1 MEIKNTPPTPPP
13 QTAVQQKATAHS
25 LQVGQMLKAVV
36 VESLQNSVKLRVDNT
51 LLQAPTNKQHQKGEL
66 LTLTVM
72 RAGDKPLLRV
82 APPLLPALQQPQPAQ
97 STQNAAI
104 KVLLPKQAPLTP
116 LLANLAAISQLKTQL
131 AAPLTSEISNSVK
144 KLIENLAQ
152 TDKIGDPKELQ
163 RAINNTGILLEKKLA
178 NLQLPVNSNKM
189 THGSSPSANVLGS
202 NAAQAQALTQ
212 DFKVNLLQLLDV
224 LRQAPGSQNN
234 PSKIPLPLST
244 TQTSIVPNTSSNTH
258 ASQTATNNQ
267 TPAQSIKEQLL
278 RLLSTPANSTNSDE
292 TARSSASSRL
302 AELTASTSRLPV
314 PFFRHLPLQSQ
325 KPQSPTLV
333 MLQHRDQIID
343 ELIRQA
349 EGSIARVQLSQL
361 ASTPQDSNTPQ
372 SWTFELPLRHGEN
385 IDVVQLRIEKED
397 SQENDEKESCWQV
410 TLTLDLPEIGTVY
423 ATITIQGER
432 SSTRLWA
439 VEKETALLIDNNLQ
453 LLRDALEKHGVN
465 SAEISCQHGC
475 PPAPQQQKRHTLLVD
490 TRA

>member
-13 QTAVQQKATAHS
+13 QTAAQQKATAHS

-82 APPLLPALQQPQPAQ
+82 APPLLPALQQPQPAP
-97 STQNAAI
+97 STQSAAI
-104 KVLLPKQAPLTP
+104 KVLLPNQAPLTP

-144 KLIENLAQ
+144 KLIENLALA
-152 TDKIGDPKELQ
+152 DKIGDPKELQ
-163 RAINNTGILLEKKLA
+163 RALNNTGILLEKKLA
-178 NLQLPVNSNKM
+178 NLQPPVNSNKM
-189 THGSSPSANVLGS
+189 AHGSSPSANALGS
-202 NAAQAQALTQ
+202 NTAQAQALTQ
-212 DFKVNLLQLLDV
+212 DFKANLLQLLDV
-224 LRQAPGSQNN
+224 LRQAPGGQNN

-244 TQTSIVPNTSSNTH
+244 TQTSIVPNTSSNTG
-258 ASQTATNNQ
+258 ASQTAANNQ

-278 RLLSTPANSTNSDE
+278 RLLNTPANNTNSEE
-292 TARSSASSRL
+292 TARTTTSSRL
-302 AELTASTSRLPV
+302 AEFAASTSRLPV

-343 ELIRQA
+343 ELIRQT

-361 ASTPQDSNTPQ
+361 ASTAQDSNTPQ
-372 SWTFELPLRHGEN
+372 TWTFELPLRHSEN

-397 SQENDEKESCWQV
+397 SQEGEEKESRWQV

-465 SAEISCQHGC
+465 SGEISCQHGC
-475 PPAPQQQKRHTLLVD
+475 PPAPPRQKRHTLLVD

>member
-13 QTAVQQKATAHS
+13 QTAAQQKVTAHS

-72 RAGDKPLLRV
+72 RTGEKPLLRV
-82 APPLLPALQQPQPAQ
+82 APPLLPALQQTQPAQ
-97 STQNAAI
+97 SAAI
-104 KVLLPKQAPLTP
+104 KVLLPKQVPLTP

-131 AAPLTSEISNSVK
+131 AAPLTSEISSSVK

-152 TDKIGDPKELQ
+152 ADKIGDPKELQ
-163 RAINNTGILLEKKLA
+163 RAINNTGILLEKKLV
-178 NLQLPVNSNKM
+178 NLQPSLTSNKM
-189 THGSSPSANVLGS
+189 AHGSNTAL
-202 NAAQAQALTQ
+202 AQTLTQ
-212 DFKVNLLQLLDV
+212 DFKANLLQLLDV
-224 LRQAPGSQNN
+224 LRQAPGGQSN

-244 TQTSIVPNTSSNTH
+244 AQTSVVPNTSGNTG
-258 ASQTATNNQ
+258 ASQTTNNHQ
-267 TPAQSIKEQLL
+267 TSSQSIKEQLL

-361 ASTPQDSNTPQ
+361 ASTAQDSNTPQ

-385 IDVVQLRIEKED
+385 IDVVQLRIEKDD
-397 SQENDEKESCWQV
+397 SQEDEEKEPRWQV
-410 TLTLDLPEIGTVY
+410 TLTLDLPEIGTIY

-439 VEKETALLIDNNLQ
+439 VEEETAQLIDNNLQ
-453 LLRDALEKHGVN
+453 LLRNALEKHGVN
-465 SAEISCQHGC
+465 SGEISCHHGN
-475 PPAPQQQKRHTLLVD
+475 PPVPPQQKRHTLLVD

>member
-97 STQNAAI
+97 STQSAAI
-104 KVLLPKQAPLTP
+104 KVLLPNQAPLTP

-144 KLIENLAQ
+144 KLIENLALA
-152 TDKIGDPKELQ
+152 DKIGDPKELQ
-163 RAINNTGILLEKKLA
+163 RALNNSGILLEKKLA
-178 NLQLPVNSNKM
+178 NLQPPVNSNKM
-189 THGSSPSANVLGS
+189 ARGSSPSANALGS

-212 DFKVNLLQLLDV
+212 DFKANLLQLLDV
-224 LRQAPGSQNN
+224 LRQAPGGQNN

-244 TQTSIVPNTSSNTH
+244 TQTSIVPNTSSNIG
-258 ASQTATNNQ
+258 ASQTAANNQ

-278 RLLSTPANSTNSDE
+278 RLLNTPANNTNSEE
-292 TARSSASSRL
+292 TARTTTSSRL
-302 AELTASTSRLPV
+302 AEFAASTSRLPV

-343 ELIRQA
+343 ELIRQT

-361 ASTPQDSNTPQ
+361 ASTAQDSNTPQ
-372 SWTFELPLRHGEN
+372 TWTFELPLRHGEN

-397 SQENDEKESCWQV
+397 SQEGEEKESRWQV

-465 SAEISCQHGC
+465 AGEISCQHGC
-475 PPAPQQQKRHTLLVD
+475 PPAPPRQKRHTLLVD

>member
-1 MEIKNTPPTPPP
+1 MEIKNTPPTPQP

-82 APPLLPALQQPQPAQ
+82 APPLLPVLQQAQPAQ
-97 STQNAAI
+97 SAAI

-163 RAINNTGILLEKKLA
+163 RAINNAGILLEKKLA
-178 NLQLPVNSNKM
+178 NLQPPLNSNKM
-189 THGSSPSANVLGS
+189 THGS
-202 NAAQAQALTQ
+202 NAAQAQAVTQ
-212 DFKVNLLQLLDV
+212 DFKANLLQLLEV
-224 LRQAPGSQNN
+224 LRQAPGGQSN

-244 TQTSIVPNTSSNTH
+244 AQTNIVPNTSSSTR
-258 ASQTATNNQ
+258 ASQTTTNHQ
-267 TPAQSIKEQLL
+267 TPSQSIKEQLL

-361 ASTPQDSNTPQ
+361 ASTPQDNNTPQ

-385 IDVVQLRIEKED
+385 IDVVQLRIEKD
-397 SQENDEKESCWQV
+397 NSQEDEEKEPRWQV

-439 VEKETALLIDNNLQ
+439 VEAETARLIDNNLQ
-453 LLRDALEKHGVN
+453 LLRNALEKHGVN
-465 SAEISCQHGC
+465 SGEISCNHGT
-475 PPAPQQQKRHTLLVD
+475 PPAPPQQKRHTLLVD

>member
-1 MEIKNTPPTPPP
+1 MEIKNTPPTSPP
-13 QTAVQQKATAHS
+13 QTAAQQKATSHS

-72 RAGDKPLLRV
+72 RAGEKPLLRV
-82 APPLLPALQQPQPAQ
+82 APPLLPTLQQPQPAQ
-97 STQNAAI
+97 STAI

-131 AAPLTSEISNSVK
+131 AAPLTSEISSSVK
-144 KLIENLAQ
+144 KLIENLTQA
-152 TDKIGDPKELQ
+152 DKIGDPKQLQ
-163 RAINNTGILLEKKLA
+163 RAINNAGILLEKKLA
-178 NLQLPVNSNKM
+178 NLQPPLNSNKM
-189 THGSSPSANVLGS
+189 THGS
-202 NAAQAQALTQ
+202 NAAQTQALTQ
-212 DFKVNLLQLLDV
+212 DFKANLLQLLDV
-224 LRQAPGSQNN
+224 LRQAPNAQNN

-244 TQTSIVPNTSSNTH
+244 VQTNIMPNTSSSTGSSHTISN
-258 ASQTATNNQ
+258 SQT
-267 TPAQSIKEQLL
+267 PPQSIKEQLL
-278 RLLSTPANSTNSDE
+278 RLLSTPANSAHSE
-292 TARSSASSRL
+292 ATARTAASSRL
-302 AELTASTSRLPV
+302 LAEFTTSTNRLPV

-361 ASTPQDSNTPQ
+361 ASTPQDSNAHQ

-385 IDVVQLRIEKED
+385 IDVVQLRIEKDD
-397 SQENDEKESCWQV
+397 SQEDEEKESRWQV

-439 VEKETALLIDNNLQ
+439 VEKETALLIDKNLQ
-453 LLRDALEKHGVN
+453 LLRDALEMHGVN
-465 SAEISCQHGC
+465 SGEISCHHGN
-475 PPAPQQQKRHTLLVD
+475 PPAPSQQKRHTLLVD

>member
-82 APPLLPALQQPQPAQ
+82 APPLLPALQQPQPVQ
-97 STQNAAI
+97 STAI

-131 AAPLTSEISNSVK
+131 AAPLTPEISSSVK

-152 TDKIGDPKELQ
+152 VDKIGDPKELQ
-163 RAINNTGILLEKKLA
+163 RAINNAGILLEKKLA
-178 NLQLPVNSNKM
+178 NLQPPLNSNKM
-189 THGSSPSANVLGS
+189 THGS
-202 NAAQAQALTQ
+202 NAAQAQTLTQ
-212 DFKVNLLQLLDV
+212 DFKANLLQLLDV
-224 LRQAPGSQNN
+224 LRQAPNGQNN

-244 TQTSIVPNTSSNTH
+244 VQTNVMPNTSSSTG
-258 ASQTATNNQ
+258 ASHTTNNGQ
-267 TPAQSIKEQLL
+267 TLPQSIKEQLL
-278 RLLSTPANSTNSDE
+278 RLLSAPANSTHSEE
-292 TARSSASSRL
+292 TTRTAASSRL
-302 AELTASTSRLPV
+302 LAELTTATNRLPV

-333 MLQHRDQIID
+333 MLQHRDQVID

-385 IDVVQLRIEKED
+385 IDVVQLRIEKDD
-397 SQENDEKESCWQV
+397 SQEDEEQESRWQV

-465 SAEISCQHGC
+465 AGEISCHHGS
-475 PPAPQQQKRHTLLVD
+475 PPAPPLQKRHTLLVD

>member
-97 STQNAAI
+97 STAI

-131 AAPLTSEISNSVK
+131 AAPLTSEISSSVK

-152 TDKIGDPKELQ
+152 ADKIGDPKELQ
-163 RAINNTGILLEKKLA
+163 RAINNAGILLEKKLV
-178 NLQLPVNSNKM
+178 NLQPPLNSNKM
-189 THGSSPSANVLGS
+189 AHGS
-202 NAAQAQALTQ
+202 NAAQAQAVTQ
-212 DFKVNLLQLLDV
+212 DFKANLLQLLDV
-224 LRQAPGSQNN
+224 LRQAPGGQNN

-244 TQTSIVPNTSSNTH
+244 TQTNIVPNTSSSTN
-258 ASQTATNNQ
+258 ASQTTTNNQ

-278 RLLSTPANSTNSDE
+278 RLLSAPANNTHSE
-292 TARSSASSRL
+292 EKARTAASSRL
-302 AELTASTSRLPV
+302 LAELTTSTSRLPV

-325 KPQSPTLV
+325 RPQSPTLV

-343 ELIRQA
+343 ELIRQT

-385 IDVVQLRIEKED
+385 IDVVQLRIEKDD
-397 SQENDEKESCWQV
+397 SQEDEEKEPRWQV

-439 VEKETALLIDNNLQ
+439 EEKETALLIDNNLQ
-453 LLRDALEKHGVN
+453 LLRNALEKHGVN
-465 SAEISCQHGC
+465 SGEISCHHGS
-475 PPAPQQQKRHTLLVD
+475 PPAPPQQKRHTLLVD